1 MFNLLRRSRQRKLH
15 KSTSDEEDKS
25 NKESSPCPSGSLRQR
40 ESERQAKEEHS
51 ERAQLPAHR
60 RAVIEELEDFADD
73 SDEEQKR
80 RSSPPCVKLAKT
92 AANGRHSEQT
102 AAALSPLR
110 SNKRYINNTGQRV
123 VAGAVSSAVL
133 AAAAA
138 ALDDD
143 PNVAADSPNETAS
156 ANANTNAN
164 ANANGNGKESASQH
178 IEKVAN
184 QLIGNC
190 HSPNIGPLIDGRPSD
205 TVTVV
210 ARRERAA
217 TNEEATPRKSSS
229 RLSLKSF
236 AALPLALSGSNSN
249 TTNGTVQDLD
259 CETTSTPLSVTK
271 KRKTLQKSRDFL
283 SEIFMARGRNH
294 QRQQQQQQQQK
305 KQQQQQQVQQIS
317 GKCHTAEEKKSNK
330 SNDNDNSSNHVI
342 DQAALARRLTHLETN
357 SDPATAT
364 AAASTNSYQM
374 TMSNNRPEKHGQRA
388 EEQPQ
393 PESELKRERRS
404 NSAGAA
410 PHQRPER
417 RERHRPSESVEN
429 HGRAMARSCS
439 AEPRD
444 ASPSRD
450 FIQAANVVEWR
461 RTVARHAEAAE
472 QREQQ
477 QQQQPGNATL
487 QQGEQQQQQ
496 QQASDIIMGQTSA
509 KPNET
514 ATATATASA
523 HSSRA
528 STPREFRESVV
539 SPPQAPPRHHKSQD
553 AGVPQITVEDCSFE
567 SFSSN
572 EEQEEQKEHLE
583 RQKEPQ
589 EWHKPEPEVYHD
601 FDNGLNIEELNEA
614 NIETLEDEVFATDI
628 PSTIYQNANGRPW
641 TRLSHVKLENVQ
653 EEAEEEDDEE
663 QEEDE
668 DEVDE
673 AVDLE
678 YQHHNPATPSGNSRQ
693 SASSERSALKSDSN
707 LSSSYA
713 DSGIGVHDEEQQQK
727 VPQQQAPQP
736 PPRSSSATSATQS
749 LLQQRRDGRSPFT
762 RDGYSTDCEE
772 TLLQCDELD
781 DERDLSERLVC
792 IESISL
798 PDVVV
803 ESTTASTT
811 TATASTTNG
820 SSNSNLSTEAQI
832 NINIANGAGGNSLGN
847 VHFIPIHIEGRS
859 RSNSPNKQ
867 RSRDDSCL
875 GESLEITEDGSVLNK
890 PARQEHS
897 YETHELR
904 KELKQQK
911 ARFNSQLDEAHKNV
925 HQLEAKVGEMHLK
938 IQKLEQELSLKQW
951 NVERLQGELSAAH
964 TDDEYVRKKLKFLE
978 DEKVHLRHKYSE
990 DQDEYRLK
998 YDELEAQY
1006 NDLTEKYK
1014 QTQGLASSLQ
1024 TQLAGAQA
1032 EAEEWR
1038 QQVESIRGELD
1049 EQIRILKN
1057 ALDNSEAER
1066 KICEDK
1072 WQKEFEMLRTH
1083 NREREETLMTDCEWQ
1098 LRQMQRQCKDKMDKS
1113 NYERKQASAKA
1124 EELEL
1129 ELQSRRKEAEHL
1141 RVCQAQVNSLRGVVG
1156 EQEQTIQT
1164 LMDRIENLK
1173 SDLATANES
1182 LEAQIEAVHKIKYQC
1197 DNAIYDKE
1205 RQMIYKIDEVRNEAA
1220 AFWENKLYT
1229 EMTRLTNELESVYV
1243 DERRD
1248 ALDKLQNEHIEELR
1262 ALTNRYTANE
1272 EELRAE
1278 IDELHENL
1286 ELKKQ
1291 DFLTLRE
1298 RSDNALLQTRMHL
1311 DRADREYQNA
1321 MCREEDRR
1329 VELEERLKKEF
1340 EEEKTEMEEKF
1351 RERLGQVKDE
1361 FAKELQLSTQDMV
1374 ESHRKELDS
1383 QKAKLQAERD
1393 EALQDLVDRHRAKIA
1408 AADERFNDLELR
1420 HQRNLKDLKA
1430 AYDAE
1435 KAALDKRDIS
1445 NANEIEQ
1452 LHRKCRCLTNLFE
1465 EMRMRYERRDPRA
1478 EDLREISEL
1487 RTRCES
1493 QERDLYVLTDRL
1505 RDMQNQMSEMQQ
1517 NGKAG
1522 GKSIKKPP
1530 PKTLPTSCDVI
1541 YEENEERESPE
1552 QESGSQEDDE
1562 EEEEHEQEPS
1572 DTESNHTI
1580 EINGKD
1586 PHLNEDDAHLI
1597 TAV

>member
-15 KSTSDEEDKS
+15 KSKNNDTSDEEDKS

-40 ESERQAKEEHS
+40 ESEMQAKEEHS
-51 ERAQLPAHR
+51 ARAQLPAHR

-92 AANGRHSEQT
+92 AANGRHSEET

-138 ALDDD
+138 ASALDDD
-143 PNVAADSPNETAS
+143 PNAAADSPNETAS
-156 ANANTNAN
+156 ANANAN
-164 ANANGNGKESASQH
+164 ANANGNGEESASQH

-190 HSPNIGPLIDGRPSD
+190 HSPNIGPLIDGRPND

-217 TNEEATPRKSSS
+217 ATNEAATPRKSSS

-249 TTNGTVQDLD
+249 TTNGTIQDLD
-259 CETTSTPLSVTK
+259 CETASVPASVTK

-294 QRQQQQQQQQK
+294 QRQQQQQQQQQHHHQK
-305 KQQQQQQVQQIS
+305 KQQQQQQQVQQGS
-317 GKCHTAEEKKSNK
+317 GKCHTAEEKSNK

-388 EEQPQ
+388 EEHQQ

-444 ASPSRD
+444 VSPSRD

-477 QQQQPGNATL
+477 QPGNATL
-487 QQGEQQQQQ
+487 QQAEQQQQQ
-496 QQASDIIMGQTSA
+496 QQQQTSDIIMGQTSA
-509 KPNET
+509 KPNE
-514 ATATATASA
+514 TATATASA

-572 EEQEEQKEHLE
+572 EEHEEHEEHLE
-583 RQKEPQ
+583 REKEPQ

-601 FDNGLNIEELNEA
+601 FDSGLNIEELNEA

-653 EEAEEEDDEE
+653 EEAEEDDEE

-727 VPQQQAPQP
+727 VSQQQHHQQAPQP

-820 SSNSNLSTEAQI
+820 SSNSNPSAEAQI
-832 NINIANGAGGNSLGN
+832 NINIAHGAGGNSLGN
-847 VHFIPIHIEGRS
+847 VHFIPIHVEGRS

-890 PARQEHS
+890 PVRQEHS
-897 YETHELR
+897 FETHELR

-938 IQKLEQELSLKQW
+938 IEKLEQELSLKQW

-1024 TQLAGAQA
+1024 TQLAGAQS

-1351 RERLGQVKDE
+1351 RERLGQVKEE

-1408 AADERFNDLELR
+1408 AADERF
-1420 HQRNLKDLKA
+1420 K
-1430 AYDAE
+1430 
-1435 KAALDKRDIS
+1435 
-1445 NANEIEQ
+1445 
-1452 LHRKCRCLTNLFE
+1452 FE

-1517 NGKAG
+1517 NGKAA

-1562 EEEEHEQEPS
+1562 EEEQEQEPS

-1580 EINGKD
+1580 EVNGKD
-1586 PHLNEDDAHLI
+1586 THLNEDDAHLI

>member
-1 MFNLLRRSRQRKLH
+1 MRI
-15 KSTSDEEDKS
+15 
-25 NKESSPCPSGSLRQR
+25 
-40 ESERQAKEEHS
+40 
-51 ERAQLPAHR
+51 PA
-60 RAVIEELEDFADD
+60 LG
-73 SDEEQKR
+73 
-80 RSSPPCVKLAKT
+80 C
-92 AANGRHSEQT
+92 
-102 AAALSPLR
+102 
-110 SNKRYINNTGQRV
+110 
-123 VAGAVSSAVL
+123 
-133 AAAAA
+133 
-138 ALDDD
+138 
-143 PNVAADSPNETAS
+143 
-156 ANANTNAN
+156 
-164 ANANGNGKESASQH
+164 
-178 IEKVAN
+178 
-184 QLIGNC
+184 
-190 HSPNIGPLIDGRPSD
+190 
-205 TVTVV
+205 
-210 ARRERAA
+210 
-217 TNEEATPRKSSS
+217 
-229 RLSLKSF
+229 
-236 AALPLALSGSNSN
+236 
-249 TTNGTVQDLD
+249 TT
-259 CETTSTPLSVTK
+259 
-271 KRKTLQKSRDFL
+271 
-283 SEIFMARGRNH
+283 
-294 QRQQQQQQQQK
+294 
-305 KQQQQQQVQQIS
+305 
-317 GKCHTAEEKKSNK
+317 
-330 SNDNDNSSNHVI
+330 
-342 DQAALARRLTHLETN
+342 
-357 SDPATAT
+357 
-364 AAASTNSYQM
+364 
-374 TMSNNRPEKHGQRA
+374 
-388 EEQPQ
+388 
-393 PESELKRERRS
+393 RS
-404 NSAGAA
+404 NS
-410 PHQRPER
+410 R
-417 RERHRPSESVEN
+417 
-429 HGRAMARSCS
+429 
-439 AEPRD
+439 
-444 ASPSRD
+444 
-450 FIQAANVVEWR
+450 
-461 RTVARHAEAAE
+461 
-472 QREQQ
+472 
-477 QQQQPGNATL
+477 
-487 QQGEQQQQQ
+487 
-496 QQASDIIMGQTSA
+496 
-509 KPNET
+509 
-514 ATATATASA
+514 
-523 HSSRA
+523 
-528 STPREFRESVV
+528 
-539 SPPQAPPRHHKSQD
+539 
-553 AGVPQITVEDCSFE
+553 
-567 SFSSN
+567 
-572 EEQEEQKEHLE
+572 
-583 RQKEPQ
+583 
-589 EWHKPEPEVYHD
+589 
-601 FDNGLNIEELNEA
+601 
-614 NIETLEDEVFATDI
+614 
-628 PSTIYQNANGRPW
+628 
-641 TRLSHVKLENVQ
+641 
-653 EEAEEEDDEE
+653 
-663 QEEDE
+663 
-668 DEVDE
+668 
-673 AVDLE
+673 
-678 YQHHNPATPSGNSRQ
+678 
-693 SASSERSALKSDSN
+693 
-707 LSSSYA
+707 
-713 DSGIGVHDEEQQQK
+713 
-727 VPQQQAPQP
+727 
-736 PPRSSSATSATQS
+736 
-749 LLQQRRDGRSPFT
+749 
-762 RDGYSTDCEE
+762 
-772 TLLQCDELD
+772 
-781 DERDLSERLVC
+781 
-792 IESISL
+792 
-798 PDVVV
+798 
-803 ESTTASTT
+803 
-811 TATASTTNG
+811 
-820 SSNSNLSTEAQI
+820 SNSNLSTEAQI

>member
-1 MFNLLRRSRQRKLH
+1 MFNLLRRSRQRKTTN
-15 KSTSDEEDKS
+15 KSKSHDTSDEEDRS
-25 NKESSPCPSGSLRQR
+25 NKESSPSSLSSSLRQR
-40 ESERQAKEEHS
+40 ESENNRRQEE
-51 ERAQLPAHR
+51 ERNGRAQLPAHR

-73 SDEEQKR
+73 SDEEPKR
-80 RSSPPCVKLAKT
+80 RPPSLSSSLPPCVKLAKT
-92 AANGRHSEQT
+92 AANGRHSEA

-110 SNKRYINNTGQRV
+110 SDKRYINNTAGQEA
-123 VAGAVSSAVL
+123 VAGGTAVL
-133 AAAAA
+133 AVAAAA

-143 PNVAADSPNETAS
+143 PNAVAASADSPNETAAS
-156 ANANTNAN
+156 AN
-164 ANANGNGKESASQH
+164 ANANGNGNESGSH
-178 IEKVAN
+178 YTEKVAN
-184 QLIGNC
+184 QLIGNR
-190 HSPNIGPLIDGRPSD
+190 HSPPQIGPLIDGRPND
-205 TVTVV
+205 TVV

-217 TNEEATPRKSSS
+217 TNERQSSS
-229 RLSLKSF
+229 RLSLGSIV
-236 AALPLALSGSNSN
+236 ALPLSALSGSNK
-249 TTNGTVQDLD
+249 NGTNKDLD
-259 CETTSTPLSVTK
+259 CETTATADSVTK

-294 QRQQQQQQQQK
+294 QRQQKQQK
-305 KQQQQQQVQQIS
+305 QQQVQHSS
-317 GKCHTAEEKKSNK
+317 GKCSNTAAESQK
-330 SNDNDNSSNHVI
+330 SNDNDNSNHVI
-342 DQAALARRLTHLETN
+342 GEAALAARRLAHLETN

-364 AAASTNSYQM
+364 AAAASTNSYQM
-374 TMSNNRPEKHGQRA
+374 TMSNNRPEKNGQRA
-388 EEQPQ
+388 EQHQHQ

-410 PHQRPER
+410 AQPQNPPEKRERQRPE
-417 RERHRPSESVEN
+417 SGESS
-429 HGRAMARSCS
+429 GRALGRSSS

-444 ASPSRD
+444 GSANRD

-472 QREQQ
+472 QRH
-477 QQQQPGNATL
+477 QPGNATL
-487 QQGEQQQQQ
+487 QQQQQQQ
-496 QQASDIIMGQTSA
+496 QQQQTSDIIMGQTSA

-514 ATATATASA
+514 ASAAASA

-528 STPREFRESVV
+528 STPREFRESIV
-539 SPPQAPPRHHKSQD
+539 SQPAPQAPPRQHKSSQD
-553 AGVPQITVEDCSFE
+553 VPQITVEDCSFE

-572 EEQEEQKEHLE
+572 EEQEE
-583 RQKEPQ
+583 P
-589 EWHKPEPEVYHD
+589 KPEPEVYHD
-601 FDNGLNIEELNEA
+601 FDSGLNIEELNEA
-614 NIETLEDEVFATDI
+614 NIETLEDEVFAADI

-653 EEAEEEDDEE
+653 EEAEEEEDEE
-663 QEEDE
+663 EDEDE

-678 YQHHNPATPSGNSRQ
+678 YHHHSQATPSGNSRQ

-713 DSGIGVHDEEQQQK
+713 DSGIGVHDEEQQQ
-727 VPQQQAPQP
+727 QQQQKVQPPQP
-736 PPRSSSATSATQS
+736 PPRSSSATSATQP
-749 LLQQRRDGRSPFT
+749 LLQRRDNRSPFA

-820 SSNSNLSTEAQI
+820 SSSSGTEAQI
-832 NINIANGAGGNSLGN
+832 NINIANGAGANSLGN
-847 VHFIPIHIEGRS
+847 VHFIPIHVEGRS
-859 RSNSPNKQ
+859 RSNSPKQ

-890 PARQEHS
+890 PALKEHS

-904 KELKQQK
+904 KEIKQQK
-911 ARFNSQLDEAHKNV
+911 ARFSSQLDEAHKNV

-1032 EAEEWR
+1032 EAQEWR
-1038 QQVESIRGELD
+1038 QQVDTIRSELD

-1057 ALDNSEAER
+1057 ALENSEAER

-1083 NREREETLMTDCEWQ
+1083 NREREESLMTDCEWQ

-1164 LMDRIENLK
+1164 LMDRIESLK
-1173 SDLATANES
+1173 TDLVTANES

-1272 EELRAE
+1272 DELRAE

-1408 AADERFNDLELR
+1408 AADERFNMLQGIDGATAR
-1420 HQRNLKDLKA
+1420 RT
-1430 AYDAE
+1430 
-1435 KAALDKRDIS
+1435 ALWVLARG
-1445 NANEIEQ
+1445 A
-1452 LHRKCRCLTNLFE
+1452 CPYT
-1465 EMRMRYERRDPRA
+1465 P
-1478 EDLREISEL
+1478 
-1487 RTRCES
+1487 T
-1493 QERDLYVLTDRL
+1493 LYVLYLT
-1505 RDMQNQMSEMQQ
+1505 MSPLIALACLVF
-1517 NGKAG
+1517 NILAVLY
-1522 GKSIKKPP
+1522 IK
-1530 PKTLPTSCDVI
+1530 
-1541 YEENEERESPE
+1541 YR
-1552 QESGSQEDDE
+1552 
-1562 EEEEHEQEPS
+1562 
-1572 DTESNHTI
+1572 
-1580 EINGKD
+1580 
-1586 PHLNEDDAHLI
+1586 HLLKRH
-1597 TAV
+1597 